1 MQQHWQLHMM
11 GASQH
16 WLLHMMGA
24 IQQYQHLHVV
34 GAMQQHRHPHVL
46 KHRHLHLMEALMVI
60 DQFQQRPH
68 RLDAL
73 RLPWETAHERG

>member
-1 MQQHWQLHMM
+1 MQQNWHLHMM

-24 IQQYQHLHVV
+24 IQQHRHLHVV
-34 GAMQQHRHPHVL
+34 GAMLQHW
-46 KHRHLHLMEALMVI
+46 HLHLMEAMMVI
-60 DQFQQRPH
+60 GQFQQRPH

-73 RLPWETAHERG
+73 RLPWGADHERG